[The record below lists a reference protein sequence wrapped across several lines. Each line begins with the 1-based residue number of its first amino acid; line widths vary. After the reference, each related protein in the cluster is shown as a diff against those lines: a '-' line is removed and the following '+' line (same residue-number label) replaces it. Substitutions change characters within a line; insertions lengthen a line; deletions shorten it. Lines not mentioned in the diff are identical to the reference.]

1 VTTRIDEDV
10 RLVTESE
17 LEEIEL
23 IVLRRLREYTLGE
36 HRSLFHG
43 PGFDYVGTR
52 TWEAGDRLAAVDWP
66 QSSLTNFSPLVVRDF
81 EQRGTAAVVAVAD
94 RSRSTRCGTDGMPV
108 AQSIAWAIGTL
119 GMSAALFQDAF
130 GLMTFDRGF
139 EGMET
144 VAARVGRAQVMHCL
158 DAYQE
163 SRTLTPVARVEH
175 VGHSIAGAMRRT
187 SLVAVISDFLFDDL
201 DVVLKELAYLN
212 ATHDVFLV
220 IVDAADA
227 FDLPAASA
235 SWVRVQDVETGRHQV
250 LSCRAVRRLA
260 AQARA
265 WQDEVAANAKDC
277 DLEVVRIGVN
287 RAEAVSA
294 LSTFTA
300 ERRVRK
306 R

>member
-1 VTTRIDEDV
+1 LTNQTGEEV
-10 RLVTESE
+10 RLITESE

-94 RSRSTRCGTDGMPV
+94 KSRSTRCGTDGMPI
-108 AQSIAWAIGTL
+108 AQAIAWTIGTL

-130 GLMTFDRGF
+130 GMMTFDRGF
-139 EGMET
+139 GEMET
-144 VAARVGRAQVMHCL
+144 VAPRVGRAQVIHCL

-163 SRTLTPVARVEH
+163 SRTLTPMARVAH
-175 VGHSIAGAMRRT
+175 IGHSVAGAMRRT
-187 SLVAVISDFLFDDL
+187 SLVAVISDFLFEDL
-201 DVVLKELAYLN
+201 DTVLTELAYLN

-220 IVDAADA
+220 IVDAGAA
-227 FDLPAASA
+227 FDLPPASA
-235 SWVRVQDVETGRHQV
+235 GWVRVQDVETGRRQV
-250 LSCRAVRRLA
+250 VSRRAVRRMA
-260 AQARA
+260 AQARD
-265 WQDEVAANAKDC
+265 WQNEAEAKAKDR
-277 DLEVVRIGVN
+277 DLDVVRIGSN
-287 RAEAVSA
+287 RIEAA
-294 LSTFTA
+294 STLTAFAA
-300 ERRVRK
+300 ERRLRK

>member
-1 VTTRIDEDV
+1 M
-10 RLVTESE
+10 TESE
-17 LEEIEL
+17 LEEMEL

-52 TWEAGDRLAAVDWP
+52 TWEAGDRLSTVDWP

-94 RSRSTRCGTDGMPV
+94 RSRSTRCGTDGMPI
-108 AQSIAWAIGTL
+108 AQTIAWAIGTL

-139 EGMET
+139 DGMEA
-144 VAARVGRAQVMHCL
+144 VAPRVGRAQVMHCL

-163 SRTLTPVARVEH
+163 SRALTPVARVAH

-201 DVVLKELAYLN
+201 DVVLKDLSYLN

-220 IVDAADA
+220 IVDAGDA

-250 LSCRAVRRLA
+250 MSRRAVRRLA
-260 AQARA
+260 AHARE
-265 WQDEVAANAKDC
+265 WQDVVAVKAKDC

-300 ERRVRK
+300 ERRLRK